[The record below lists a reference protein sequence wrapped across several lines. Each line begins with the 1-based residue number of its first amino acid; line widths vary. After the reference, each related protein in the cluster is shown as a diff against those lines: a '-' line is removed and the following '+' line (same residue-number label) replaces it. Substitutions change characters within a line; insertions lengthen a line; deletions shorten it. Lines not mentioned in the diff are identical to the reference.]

1 MLLTLLSYDI
11 FDSIIIIIYS
21 RQNGNTS
28 LILAVASNHVGAVKM
43 LLDAGANIQAKYG
56 VGTRI

>member
-21 RQNGNTS
+21 RQSGETS

-43 LLDAGANIQAKYG
+43 LLEEGADIHAKYG
-56 VGTRI
+56 VSKRT